1 VVVPTDYYE
10 VLGVEPGASNT
21 EIKRAYRRL
30 ARKYHPDVNNGDPS
44 AEQKFKQISEAYA
57 VLSDPKKRRQ
67 YDRGGAPDDWF
78 PGGMPDIF
86 EIFEQA
92 FGGSPFG
99 RTSRRTRGRNIQAEV
114 TISLEEVLTGTS
126 RTLEYQRIGHCPHCD
141 GSGREPGTEM
151 RRCPTCSGLGQVR
164 HQQRTFMGVM
174 TTVTVCPDCG
184 GHGERAEQA
193 CQVCAG
199 QGVVEVD
206 EEIEISIP
214 AGIAD
219 RQELVVRGAGDAVS
233 EGHSGDLYV
242 VVHVEPHQLFERK
255 GRDLH
260 TDLTISFTQ
269 AALGETIAIP
279 TLDGEAK
286 LQIPPGTQPGTELR
300 LAECG
305 VVDMDSPRRGD
316 LIVHL
321 QIAVPTH
328 LTTRQRELLHELAA
342 EEHNSQ

>member
-30 ARKYHPDVNNGDPS
+30 ARKYHPDVNNGDPT

-57 VLSDPKKRRQ
+57 VLSDPKKRWQ
-67 YDRGGAPDDWF
+67 YDRGGVSSDWF
-78 PGGMPDIF
+78 AGGMPDIF

-92 FGGSPFG
+92 FGGSPFA
-99 RTSRRTRGRNIQAEV
+99 RTSQRRRGRNIQAEV
-114 TISLEEVLTGTS
+114 TISLEEVLTGAS
-126 RTLEYQRIGHCPHCD
+126 RTLNYQRIGPCPHCG
-141 GSGREPGTEM
+141 GSGREPGTGT
-151 RRCPTCSGLGQVR
+151 RRCPTCNGVGQIHR
-164 HQQRTFMGVM
+164 QQRTFMGVM
-174 TTVTVCPDCG
+174 TTITVCPDCG
-184 GHGERAEQA
+184 GQGEIAQQTCR
-193 CQVCAG
+193 VCAG
-199 QGVVEVD
+199 QGVAEVD
-206 EEIEISIP
+206 EEVEISIP

-219 RQELVVRGAGDAVS
+219 RQELVLRGAGDTAP

-242 VVHVEPHQLFERK
+242 VVHVEPHELFVRK

-269 AALGETIAIP
+269 AALGEAITIP
-279 TLDGEAK
+279 TLDGEAQ

-305 VVDMDSPRRGD
+305 VVDMGSPQRGD
-316 LIVHL
+316 LVVHI
-321 QIAVPTH
+321 QVAVPRH
-328 LTTRQRELLHELAA
+328 LTARQRELLRELAA
-342 EEHNSQ
+342 EERNSQ

>member
-1 VVVPTDYYE
+1 MPIDYYE

-57 VLSDPKKRRQ
+57 VLSDSKKRRQ
-67 YDRGGAPDDWF
+67 YDRSGFSGDWF

-92 FGGSPFG
+92 FGGSPFA

-126 RTLEYQRIGHCPHCD
+126 YTLEYQRIGQCQHCN
-141 GSGREPGTEM
+141 GSGREPGTGT
-151 RRCPTCSGLGQVR
+151 RRCPTCNGVGQVR
-164 HQQRTFMGVM
+164 RQQRTFMGVM

-184 GHGERAEQA
+184 GQGEIAEQA
-193 CQVCAG
+193 CRVCAG
-199 QGVVEVD
+199 QGVAEVN
-206 EEIEISIP
+206 EEMEISIP

-219 RQELVVRGAGDAVS
+219 RQELVLRGAGDAAPG
-233 EGHSGDLYV
+233 GHTGDLYV
-242 VVHVEPHQLFERK
+242 LVHIEPHELFERK

-269 AALGETIAIP
+269 ATLGETIAIP
-279 TLDGEAK
+279 TLDGEGE
-286 LQIPPGTQPGTELR
+286 LEIPPGTQPGTELR

-305 VVDMDSPRRGD
+305 VVDMDSPQRGD
-316 LIVHL
+316 LIVHV
-321 QIAVPTH
+321 QVTVPQR
-328 LTTRQRELLHELAA
+328 LTARQRELLREFAA
-342 EEHNSQ
+342 EQRNSQ

>member
-1 VVVPTDYYE
+1 VPTDYYE

-44 AEQKFKQISEAYA
+44 VERKFKQISEAYA
-57 VLSDPKKRRQ
+57 VLSDRQKRRQ
-67 YDRGGAPDDWF
+67 YDRGGFSGDWF

-92 FGGSPFG
+92 FGGSPFV
-99 RTSRRTRGRNIQAEV
+99 RTSRRTHGRNIQAEV

-126 RTLEYQRIGHCPHCD
+126 RTLEYQRVGPCQHCD
-141 GSGREPGTEM
+141 GSGLEPGTGT
-151 RRCPTCSGLGQVR
+151 RRCPTCNGVGQVR
-164 HQQRTFMGVM
+164 RQQRTFMGVM

-184 GHGERAEQA
+184 GQGEIAEQA

-199 QGVVEVD
+199 QGVAQVD
-206 EEIEISIP
+206 EELEIAIP

-219 RQELVVRGAGDAVS
+219 RQELVVRGGGDAAP
-233 EGHSGDLYV
+233 GGRTGDLYV
-242 VVHVEPHQLFERK
+242 LVHIEPHELFERK

-260 TDLTISFTQ
+260 TDLTISFSQ
-269 AALGETIAIP
+269 ATLGETIAIP
-279 TLDGEAK
+279 TLDGEAE
-286 LQIPPGTQPGTELR
+286 LEIPPGTQPGTELR

-305 VVDMDSPRRGD
+305 VADMDSPRRGD
-316 LIVHL
+316 LIVHV
-321 QIAVPTH
+321 QVAVPER
-328 LTTRQRELLHELAA
+328 LTARQRELLREFAA
-342 EEHNSQ
+342 EQRNS